1 MVVLRGPAQLRRTR
15 RPARAVTP
23 NEEVTDAA
31 VPATL
36 SPDGRRAGA
45 MLAVALGIVM
55 LYQLADHPTPGRE
68 GTRRPRT

>member
-23 NEEVTDAA
+23 NQEVTDAA

-36 SPDGRRAGA
+36 SPDGRLAGDA
-45 MLAVALGIVM
+45 RRGARHRHAV
-55 LYQLADHPTPGRE
+55 PTR
-68 GTRRPRT
+68 